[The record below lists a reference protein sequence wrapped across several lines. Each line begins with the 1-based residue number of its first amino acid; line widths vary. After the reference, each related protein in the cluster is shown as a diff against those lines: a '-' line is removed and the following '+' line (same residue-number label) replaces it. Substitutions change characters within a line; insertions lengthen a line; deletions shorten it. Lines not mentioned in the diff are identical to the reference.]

1 MTAIF
6 EKIRLKLSIFI
17 SVFLIFT
24 TVVFSLIMTKV
35 MNQSLLNEIIKRAES
50 LGRSSAVVAAH
61 SLLSGDLLGLDNIV
75 FKAKNLHRDIEYF
88 AIVDPD
94 RKAIV
99 HSDIQKKGEKIE
111 RTEGKTLRTGADGTM
126 VKETLGLS
134 SKFEVETPILF
145 NDKILGAVIIGVNKS
160 VLWEAQRLARHRILW
175 GFVITLLLG
184 VIGVFGLS
192 IFITRPI
199 QELSLGVN
207 EFKQGKRTRAL
218 RVYSRDELGKLTE
231 SFNEMTELIT
241 EQQEKLVQ
249 YTRELEDAYVST
261 VRVLAAAIDAR
272 DPYTLG
278 HSTRVAAASLMLGQE
293 IELSKKE
300 LEELEIACF
309 FHDVG
314 KLGTSDAI
322 LRKNQ
327 TLDSAEH
334 GEVRRHPADGAD
346 ILGRAKSL
354 QKYIPAV
361 RHHHEYYDGK
371 GYPDGLGGDK
381 IPLFAAIIAI
391 ADAFDAMTSFRPYRN
406 AMPVEEAL
414 RELANGSGKQ
424 FHPELVRAF
433 IRAMD
438 KNRGSGLPP
447 YLPKVL

>member
-1 MTAIF
+1 
-6 EKIRLKLSIFI
+6 
-17 SVFLIFT
+17 
-24 TVVFSLIMTKV
+24 
-35 MNQSLLNEIIKRAES
+35 
-50 LGRSSAVVAAH
+50 
-61 SLLSGDLLGLDNIV
+61 
-75 FKAKNLHRDIEYF
+75 
-88 AIVDPD
+88 
-94 RKAIV
+94 
-99 HSDIQKKGEKIE
+99 
-111 RTEGKTLRTGADGTM
+111 
-126 VKETLGLS
+126 
-134 SKFEVETPILF
+134 
-145 NDKILGAVIIGVNKS
+145 VIIGLNKS
-160 VLWEAQRLARHRILW
+160 VLWEAQRLARNRILW

-184 VIGVFGLS
+184 AIGVFGLS

-207 EFKQGKRTRAL
+207 EFRQGKRTGPL

-231 SFNEMTELIT
+231 SFNQMTEMIT

-249 YTRELEDAYVST
+249 YTRELEEAYVST

-293 IELSKKE
+293 IELSKRE
-300 LEELEIACF
+300 LEELKIACF

-334 GEVRRHPADGAD
+334 GEVRRHPVDGAD
-346 ILGRAKSL
+346 ILERAKSL

-371 GYPDGLGGDK
+371 GYPDGLDGDK

-414 RELANGSGKQ
+414 RELASGAGKHV
-424 FHPELVRAF
+424 HPALVRAF

-438 KNRGSGLPP
+438 KNSGGGLPP
-447 YLPKVL
+447 YLPKLL

>member
-1 MTAIF
+1 MPAMF
-6 EKIRLKLSIFI
+6 ERIRLKLAIFI
-17 SVFLIFT
+17 SAFLILT
-24 TVVFSLIMTKV
+24 TVVFSFFMTQIT
-35 MNQSLLNEIIKRAES
+35 NNSLLDEIIKRAES

-61 SLLSGDLLGLDNIV
+61 SLLSRDFLGLDNIV
-75 FKAKNLHRDIEYF
+75 FKAKNLNRDIEYF
-88 AIVDPD
+88 AIVDSD
-94 RKAIV
+94 RQAIV
-99 HSDIQKKGEKIE
+99 HSDMKKRGEKIE
-111 RTEGKTLRTGADGTM
+111 RTEGKTLRIGADGTM
-126 VKETLGLS
+126 VKETPGLL

-160 VLWEAQRLARHRILW
+160 VLGEVQRLARHRILW
-175 GFVITLLLG
+175 GFAITLLLG
-184 VIGVFGLS
+184 IIGVIGLS
-192 IFITRPI
+192 FIITRPI
-199 QELSLGVN
+199 RELSLGVN
-207 EFKQGKRTRAL
+207 EFKQGKRTRPL

-241 EQQEKLVQ
+241 EQREQLVR
-249 YTRELEDAYVST
+249 YTRELEEAYVST

-272 DPYTLG
+272 DAYTLG

-293 IELSKKE
+293 IELGPKE

-334 GEVRRHPADGAD
+334 GEVRRHPVDGAD

-371 GYPDGLGGDK
+371 GYP
-381 IPLFAAIIAI
+381 
-391 ADAFDAMTSFRPYRN
+391 
-406 AMPVEEAL
+406 
-414 RELANGSGKQ
+414 
-424 FHPELVRAF
+424 PE
-433 IRAMD
+433 
-438 KNRGSGLPP
+438 
-447 YLPKVL
+447 

>member
-1 MTAIF
+1 MPAIF
-6 EKIRLKLSIFI
+6 ERIRIKLSIFI
-17 SVFLIFT
+17 LVFLILT
-24 TVVFSLIMTKV
+24 TVVFSLIMTEI

-50 LGRSSAVVAAH
+50 LSRSSAAVAAH
-61 SLLSGDLLGLDNIV
+61 SILSRDLLGLDNIV

-88 AIVDPD
+88 AIVDPY

-99 HSDIQKKGEKIE
+99 HSDMQKRGERIE
-111 RTEGKTLRTGADGTM
+111 RTEGKTLRIDADGTM
-126 VKETLGLS
+126 VKETPGPS

-145 NDKILGAVIIGVNKS
+145 NHKILGAVIIGVNKS
-160 VLWEAQRLARHRILW
+160 VLWEAQHLARRRIIW

-199 QELSLGVN
+199 EELSSGVN
-207 EFKQGKRTRAL
+207 EFKQSKRTRPL

-231 SFNEMTELIT
+231 SFNKMTELIT
-241 EQQEKLVQ
+241 EQQEKLVR
-249 YTRELEDAYVST
+249 YTRELEEAYVST

-272 DPYTLG
+272 DSYTLG

-293 IELSKKE
+293 IELSQKE

-314 KLGTSDAI
+314 KIGTSDAI
-322 LRKNQ
+322 LHKNQ
-327 TLDSAEH
+327 TLDFAEQ
-334 GEVRRHPADGAD
+334 GEVRRHPVDGAD
-346 ILGRAKSL
+346 ILRKAKSL

-361 RHHHEYYDGK
+361 RHHHENYDGK
-371 GYPDGLGGDK
+371 GYPDGLEGDK

-406 AMPVEEAL
+406 PMPVEEAL
-414 RELANGSGKQ
+414 RELANGAGKE
-424 FHPELVRAF
+424 FHPRLVRAF
-433 IRAMD
+433 IRAME
-438 KNRGSGLPP
+438 KIGGRGAP
-447 YLPKVL
+447 YLPKAL

>member
-1 MTAIF
+1 
-6 EKIRLKLSIFI
+6 
-17 SVFLIFT
+17 
-24 TVVFSLIMTKV
+24 

-50 LGRSSAVVAAH
+50 LSRSSAVAAAH
-61 SLLSGDLLGLDNIV
+61 SLLSRDLLGLDNIV

-88 AIVDPD
+88 VIVDPD
-94 RKAIV
+94 RKTIV
-99 HSDIQKKGEKIE
+99 HSDMQKRGEKIE
-111 RTEGKTLRTGADGTM
+111 RTEGETLRIGADGTM
-126 VKETLGLS
+126 VKETPALS
-134 SKFEVETPILF
+134 SKLEVETPILF
-145 NDKILGAVIIGVNKS
+145 NDRILGAVIIGLNKS
-160 VLWEAQRLARHRILW
+160 VLWEAQRLARNRILW

-184 VIGVFGLS
+184 AIGVFGLS

-207 EFKQGKRTRAL
+207 EFRQGKRTGPL

-231 SFNEMTELIT
+231 SFNQMTEMIT
-241 EQQEKLVQ
+241 EQQEKLVR
-249 YTRELEDAYVST
+249 YTRELEEAYVST

-293 IELSKKE
+293 IELSKNE
-300 LEELEIACF
+300 LDELEIACF

-314 KLGTSDAI
+314 KIGTSDAV

-371 GYPDGLGGDK
+371 GYPDGLDGDK

-414 RELANGSGKQ
+414 RELANGAGKQ

-433 IRAMD
+433 LRGMD
-438 KNRGSGLPP
+438 KNMGAGLPP